1 MHNYWSSTTLKPNT
15 ANPSSAWYWST
26 QLGITTY
33 DLKTNSNYV
42 LCVRGNPTLSTN
54 GLSEENTIK
63 IYPNPAT
70 NYANISFPNTIDIC
84 KIEIIDLLGKT
95 IFLKE
100 IKPLFNEFKMDF
112 QGYKEGIYFVKIA
125 TEKIKKTIKIIV
137 KK

>member
-1 MHNYWSSTTLKPNT
+1 
-15 ANPSSAWYWST
+15 
-26 QLGITTY
+26 
-33 DLKTNSNYV
+33 
-42 LCVRGNPTLSTN
+42 VRGNPTLSTN